1 VATNELEKLVL
12 KPERDEGG
20 RFLPGHAKTGGRP
33 PGKSGAHVLAEQ
45 LRKDLAEEWR
55 KRGAAAL
62 ADLSSAD
69 LVKYALAS
77 LPRELLLQVQRE
89 PSRLE
94 RAIEGASVE
103 QIEMVSECFMLISKI
118 GAPALEALRSMAA
131 KTVSSVNGTDGS
143 RDVSVDKSNT

>member
-1 VATNELEKLVL
+1 LTAERLATL
-12 KPERDEGG
+12 RY
-20 RFLPGHAKTGGRP
+20 RFSGRP

-77 LPRELLLQVQRE
+77 LPRGPDRGGLLT
-89 PSRLE
+89 P
-94 RAIEGASVE
+94 
-103 QIEMVSECFMLISKI
+103 
-118 GAPALEALRSMAA
+118 
-131 KTVSSVNGTDGS
+131 
-143 RDVSVDKSNT
+143 